1 MIQFEIEARNNNS
14 RAGVLLTPDGPIHT
28 PVFMP
33 VGTYG
38 SVKTMAP
45 YELVDMG
52 AEIILSNTYH
62 LMIRPGEEIIQAHKG
77 LHNFMAW
84 EKPILTDSGG
94 YQIWSLSKKRT
105 ITDEYVE
112 FDSPVNGDM
121 IRLTPEIAMRIQRTL
136 GSNIQMVLDE
146 CTHYPASKDEA
157 MLSMKRSEQW
167 ALRSF
172 QSYEDLKQSSDS
184 AIFGII
190 QGGMYA
196 DLRLENLDY
205 LSSIDFDG
213 LAIGGL
219 SVGETIQERMKV
231 LESLMP
237 AMPKSMPRYLMG
249 LGTPLDIIS
258 AVDVGVD
265 MFDCVIPTRHARNG
279 QIYTHRGVLR
289 IKNAQYKD
297 DLRPI
302 DEDCSCYSCNNFSR
316 SYIRHLFNCNEIL
329 GGRLA
334 TIHNLSFYLRLMT
347 NIREAITTN
356 SFDQFKKSFTEK
368 YQQ

>member
-1 MIQFEIEARNNNS
+1 MKFKLEHQDKAARTCTIEFNR
-14 RAGVLLTPDGPIHT
+14 GVIKT

-84 EKPILTDSGG
+84 DKPILTDSGG

-172 QSYEDLKQSSDS
+172 ESYEDLKQGSDS

-190 QGGMYA
+190 QGGMYG

-219 SVGETIQERMKV
+219 SVGETINERMEV
-231 LESLMP
+231 LEQLMP

-289 IKNAQYKD
+289 IKNAQYKE

-302 DEDCSCYSCNNFSR
+302 DEDCNCYSCNNFSR

-329 GGRLA
+329 GSRLA
-334 TIHNLSFYLRLMT
+334 TIHNISFYLGLMA

-356 SFDQFKKSFTEK
+356 SFEKFKKSFTEK

>member
-1 MIQFEIEARNNNS
+1 
-14 RAGVLLTPDGPIHT
+14 
-28 PVFMP
+28 
-33 VGTYG
+33 
-38 SVKTMAP
+38 
-45 YELVDMG
+45 
-52 AEIILSNTYH
+52 
-62 LMIRPGEEIIQAHKG
+62 
-77 LHNFMAW
+77 
-84 EKPILTDSGG
+84 
-94 YQIWSLSKKRT
+94 
-105 ITDEYVE
+105 
-112 FDSPVNGDM
+112 
-121 IRLTPEIAMRIQRTL
+121 
-136 GSNIQMVLDE
+136 
-146 CTHYPASKDEA
+146 
-157 MLSMKRSEQW
+157 MKRSEQW

-172 QSYEDLKQSSDS
+172 QSYEDLKQGSDS

-289 IKNAQYKD
+289 IKNAQNKE

-302 DEDCSCYSCNNFSR
+302 DEDCNCYSCNNFSR

-334 TIHNLSFYLRLMT
+334 TIHNLSFYLSLMA